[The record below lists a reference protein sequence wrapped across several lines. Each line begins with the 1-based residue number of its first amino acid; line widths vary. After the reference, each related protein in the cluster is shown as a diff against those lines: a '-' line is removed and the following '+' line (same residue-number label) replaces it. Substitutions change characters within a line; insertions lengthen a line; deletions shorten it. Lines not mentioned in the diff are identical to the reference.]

1 MSPAE
6 QKEAALKFIK
16 AIDEGK
22 VTELGPLLTDDFE
35 FEVMARIPGMPSS
48 FKKSDLLGAFGQ
60 GMKQMFPKGLN
71 MKIGTVICE
80 GPHVA
85 IQAESDTTVANGKH
99 YNNRYH
105 FYVSFAETKSS
116 GSASITTAITRARYF
131 RRSL

>member
-85 IQAESDTTVANGKH
+85 IQAESDTTVANGKR

-105 FYVSFAETKSS
+105 FYVLFRGDKIERFREYNDSNHAREVFSS
-116 GSASITTAITRARYF
+116 
-131 RRSL
+131 